1 MKLKWKVQPKPTGR
15 YASFQYRGWPELYS
29 PGGSILARIHCSH
42 VAYSHRVA
50 KQADHDPLTVY
61 VYHCQNRP
69 NLSDWL
75 GSRFATLSEAKAAAE
90 AFFAEHPDYLPSE

>member
-29 PGGSILARIHCSH
+29 PEGSILARIHCSH
-42 VAYSHRVA
+42 VDYSHRVA
-50 KQADHDPLTVY
+50 QQADHGPLTVY
-61 VYHCQNRP
+61 VYRYSNGQR
-69 NLSDWL
+69 LSDWIR
-75 GSRFATLSEAKAAAE
+75 SKFATLSEAKAATE